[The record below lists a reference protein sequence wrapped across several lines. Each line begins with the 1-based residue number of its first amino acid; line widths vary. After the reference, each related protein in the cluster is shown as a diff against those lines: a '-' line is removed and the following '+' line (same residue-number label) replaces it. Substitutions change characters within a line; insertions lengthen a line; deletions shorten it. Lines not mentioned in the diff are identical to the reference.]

1 MASREIS
8 LKEGII
14 SQGKTIKRLKFT
26 KYKKHQKFL
35 VLFLLYLFNSLKTI
49 PLLSFLIIIMSS
61 HNHQKLH
68 SKLSAAGLLITLGII
83 YGDIGTSPLYVMKSI
98 IGERIISAELILGG
112 LSCVFWTL
120 TLQTTLKYV
129 IIILNADNQG
139 EGGIF
144 SLYSLVKRTKIQWLI
159 VPAIIGGS
167 LLLAEGIIT
176 PPISVSSA
184 VEGLLIFKPDI
195 PTIPIVIAILFVLF
209 SIQQFGA
216 KLVGKF
222 FSPTML
228 IWFSMLGILG
238 CLQIFQN
245 VEVFNAINP
254 YYAYQLLTSDESG
267 HGFLIL
273 GAVFLCTTG
282 AESLYSDM
290 GHCGRKNI
298 RVSWIFVK
306 TTLILNYFG
315 QGAYLLLHQGKTL
328 QELGSSNP
336 NPFYLIM
343 ADWFQP
349 IGIVIAT
356 LAAIIAS
363 QALISG
369 SFTLINEAMR
379 LNFWPKVKIN
389 YPTDV
394 KGQLY
399 IPSINWLLFIGCV
412 GIILYFKESKEME
425 HAYGLSIILGMMMTT
440 TLLNFYLILKRVK
453 WYFIAPLIT
462 LYTTIELSF
471 LYANITKFFDGGYVT
486 LFVAIVMIFIMST
499 WFLAKKISKSYTKVV
514 KIESYKKVLAELSV
528 DLSIP
533 KYATHLVY
541 MTNSTRSDEIEEK
554 VMYSILQKRPKRA
567 DIYWFIHVNILG
579 EPYKKEYKV
588 TEIVQDDMYRIDFYL
603 GFREPTKINLMFKE
617 VIKDMVSKGEMDIT
631 SRYESLNK
639 NNILGDFKFVLSEKF
654 LSNDSDLTF
663 FENIVMSAYFFLK
676 KFSLSEE
683 KGFGLDSSSVKVEQF
698 PMVIHAPEII
708 NMKRIEHCKDKV

>member
-1 MASREIS
+1 
-8 LKEGII
+8 
-14 SQGKTIKRLKFT
+14 
-26 KYKKHQKFL
+26 
-35 VLFLLYLFNSLKTI
+35 
-49 PLLSFLIIIMSS
+49 MSS
-61 HNHQKLH
+61 HSHHNLH
-68 SKLSAAGLLITLGII
+68 SKFSTAGLLLTLGII

-98 IGERIISAELILGG
+98 IDDNKIDSYLILGG
-112 LSCVFWTL
+112 LSCIFWTL

-129 IIILNADNQG
+129 IIVLNADNHG

-195 PTIPIVIAILFVLF
+195 PTIPIVIAILFILF

-216 KLVGKF
+216 KLVTKF
-222 FSPTML
+222 FSPIML
-228 IWFSMLGILG
+228 IWFSMLGVLG
-238 CLQIFQN
+238 IIQISQN
-245 VEVFNAINP
+245 IEVLKAINP
-254 YYAYQLLTSDESG
+254 YYAYKLLTSSHSG
-267 HGFLIL
+267 HGFFIL

-298 RVSWIFVK
+298 RISWIFVK
-306 TTLILNYFG
+306 TTLVLNYFG
-315 QGAYLLLHQGKTL
+315 QGAYLMMHQGKAL
-328 QELGSSNP
+328 AELNDNNP

-349 IGIVIAT
+349 IGIVVAT

-379 LNFWPKVKIN
+379 LNFWPKVKIK
-389 YPTDV
+389 YPTDL

-412 GIILYFKESKEME
+412 GIILYFKESKYME
-425 HAYGLSIILGMMMTT
+425 HAYGMSIILGMMMTT
-440 TLLNFYLILKRVK
+440 ILLNFYLILKRVK
-453 WYFIAPLIT
+453 WYFIVPIIAI
-462 LYTTIELSF
+462 YGIIEISF
-471 LYANITKFFDGGYVT
+471 LASNITKFMEGGYVT
-486 LFVAIVMIFIMST
+486 IAIAIFLISVMTT
-499 WFLAKKISKSYTKVV
+499 WFLAKKISKAYTKIV
-514 KIESYKKVLAELSV
+514 KIDDYKKVLAELSI

-533 KYATHLVY
+533 KYATHLIY
-541 MTNSTRSDEIEEK
+541 MTNSNRAEEIEEK

-567 DIYWFIHVNILG
+567 DMYWFIHVNILS
-579 EPYKKEYKV
+579 EPYKREYRV
-588 TEIVQDDMYRIDFYL
+588 NEIIKDDLYRIDFNL

-617 VIKDMVSKGEMDIT
+617 VIKDMVQKGEVDVT

-639 NNILGDFKFVLSEKF
+639 NNIIGDFKFVLSEKF

-663 FENIVMSAYFFLK
+663 FEKIVMNTYFIMK
-676 KFSLSEE
+676 KLSLSEE
-683 KGFGLDSSSVKVEQF
+683 KGFGLDSSSVKIEQF
-698 PMVIHAPEII
+698 PLVIHAPEKFE
-708 NMKRIEHCKDKV
+708 MTRIE